1 MTNEQLTKLLYLYK
15 KALQN
20 NLSST
25 DFINEIR
32 QAKID
37 LDKSFI
43 QQGKEDEN
51 LGNYIEELLILQSIK
66 ENE

>member
-15 KALQN
+15 KAVQN

-43 QQGKEDEN
+43 QHGKEDEN

>member
-1 MTNEQLTKLLYLYK
+1 MTNEQLTKLLSLYK
-15 KALQN
+15 KAVQN
-20 NLSST
+20 DLSST

-32 QAKID
+32 EAKID
-37 LDKSFI
+37 LDKSFV
-43 QQGKEDEN
+43 QQGKEDES